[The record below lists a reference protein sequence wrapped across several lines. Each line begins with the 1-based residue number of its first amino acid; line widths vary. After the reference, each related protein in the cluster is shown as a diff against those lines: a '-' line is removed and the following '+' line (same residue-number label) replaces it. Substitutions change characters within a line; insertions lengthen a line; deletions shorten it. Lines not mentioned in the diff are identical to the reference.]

1 MDCLEIKSNARNW
14 KIIITFYFG
23 FKAVL
28 IYLRMEI
35 FMGVL
40 DRLLEDVN
48 ITKGIVTDI
57 VDKY

>member
-1 MDCLEIKSNARNW
+1 MS

-48 ITKGIVTDI
+48 ITKGIVTDT